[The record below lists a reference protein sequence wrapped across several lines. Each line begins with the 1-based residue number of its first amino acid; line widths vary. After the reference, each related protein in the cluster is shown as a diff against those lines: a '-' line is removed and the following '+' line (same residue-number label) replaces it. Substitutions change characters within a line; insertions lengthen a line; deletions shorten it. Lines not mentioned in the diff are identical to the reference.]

1 MTIENYDISEETK
14 KAKEMSNKAQEE
26 AVLINDLVGNDKY
39 VKDFDTAIKLAEEQL
54 VVEKTEKKS
63 PNEEIKKES
72 LKNEEKVE
80 YSQFEDGKKKWEREW
95 IRDRNVEVEN
105 EKIQSRGVFSFIKKL
120 VNIFKNKL

>member
-1 MTIENYDISEETK
+1 
-14 KAKEMSNKAQEE
+14 MSNKAQEE